1 MITIEHLADL
11 LMKHLQGSLSQ
22 PEQEQLNLWVQ
33 QSDRNRRL
41 FASVNDE
48 EQIRQLVLLYASTET
63 TDNNE
68 TIILSKIRQGM
79 MASQPLVPVR
89 KMHALWRWSSVAAIA
104 LVVAGAGYFIMNY
117 KGKNDTTAKIT
128 TTTPADIPP
137 ARDGA
142 ILTLAD
148 GSHIVLDSLGNGVVT
163 TQNGA
168 QVTLKDGAL
177 TYGKD
182 AGSTTPVYNNL
193 STPRGRQFQL
203 ILPDGSKAWL
213 NAASSLRYPTAFTGN
228 ERRVE
233 VSGEV
238 YFEVAKNTKMPFR
251 VTIPP
256 PPGGDRGGPKPDGA
270 KGAEIEVLGT
280 QFNVNAYQNET
291 AVRTTLVEGSL
302 KVVNLPPNGN
312 TASVVLTPGKQAI
325 ITPDTR
331 LKVAD
336 ADVDKAIAWKRG
348 IFNFEDAG
356 LEEVMRQ
363 IERWYDIEVVY
374 EKNVPDIKF
383 GGKMSN
389 DVSLQGLLKSLQ
401 ESDVHFRLEGRKLI
415 VLP

>member
-1 MITIEHLADL
+1 MISIEHLTDL
-11 LMKHLQGSLSQ
+11 LIKHLQGSLSQ
-22 PEQEQLNLWVQ
+22 PEQEQLDHWVQ

-41 FASVNDE
+41 FATVNDE

-63 TDNNE
+63 TGNNE
-68 TIILSKIRQGM
+68 AIILSKIRQGI
-79 MASQPLVPVR
+79 MAAPVR
-89 KMHALWRWSSVAAIA
+89 KMNGLWRWSSVAAIV
-104 LVVAGAGYFIMNY
+104 LVVAGAAYFIMN
-117 KGKNDTTAKIT
+117 KGKSN
-128 TTTPADIPP
+128 TTPVVKTADIPP
-137 ARDGA
+137 GRDGA

-148 GSHIVLDSLGNGVVT
+148 GRQVVLDSMGNGIVA

-168 QVTLKDGAL
+168 RVTLKDGAL
-177 TYGKD
+177 TYDKD
-182 AGSTTPVYNNL
+182 AGSITPVYNNL
-193 STPRGRQFQL
+193 STPKGRQFQL
-203 ILPDGSKAWL
+203 ILPDGSKVWL
-213 NAASSLRYPTAFTGN
+213 NAASSLRYPTAFVGN

-238 YFEVAKNTKMPFR
+238 YFKVAKNTSMPFR
-251 VTIPP
+251 ITIPP
-256 PPGGDRGGPKPDGA
+256 PPGGGRGEPEP
-270 KGAEIEVLGT
+270 GAEIEVLGT
-280 QFNVNAYQNET
+280 QFNVNAYENET

-302 KVVNLPPNGN
+302 KVMNLPANGN
-312 TASVVLTPGKQAI
+312 KASVVLTPGKQAV
-325 ITPDTR
+325 ITTDSQ

-336 ADVDKAIAWKRG
+336 ADVDKVVAWKRG
-348 IFNFEDAG
+348 IFNFEDAS

-363 IERWYDIEVVY
+363 IERWYDIQVVY

>member
-1 MITIEHLADL
+1 MITIEHLTDL

-22 PEQEQLNLWVQ
+22 PEQEQLNHWVQ

-48 EQIRQLVLLYASTET
+48 EQIRQLVLLYATTET
-63 TDNNE
+63 TNNNE
-68 TIILSKIRQGM
+68 AIILSKIRQGM

-89 KMHALWRWSSVAAIA
+89 KMHGLWRWSSVAAIA
-104 LVVAGAGYFIMNY
+104 LMIAGAGYFIINH
-117 KGKNDTTAKIT
+117 KGKNDTTAVVKT
-128 TTTPADIPP
+128 TTSADIPP

-148 GSHIVLDSLGNGVVT
+148 GRMVVLDSMGNGVVA

-182 AGSTTPVYNNL
+182 AGSASPVYNSL
-193 STPRGRQFQL
+193 RTPKGRQFQL
-203 ILPDGSKAWL
+203 LLPDGTKVWL
-213 NAASSLRYPTAFTGN
+213 NAASSLRYPTVFTGN
-228 ERRVE
+228 ERSVD
-233 VSGEV
+233 VNGEV
-238 YFEVAKNTKMPFR
+238 YFEVAKNASMPFK
-251 VTIPP
+251 VYIANQA
-256 PPGGDRGGPKPDGA
+256 GGSGGTV
-270 KGAEIEVLGT
+270 IEVLGT
-280 QFNVNAYQNET
+280 QFNVNCYENEST
-291 AVRTTLVEGSL
+291 VRTTLVEGSL
-302 KVVNLPPNGN
+302 KVLNVPQNVNKG
-312 TASVVLTPGKQAI
+312 SVVLTPGKQAI
-325 ITPDTR
+325 ITTDSK

-336 ADVDKAIAWKRG
+336 ADVDKVVAWKRG
-348 IFNFEDAG
+348 IFNFEDAS